1 MRIPNMKTNCLLA
14 SDLSPLSSPK
24 LNAHKLGCPRTMYKR
39 QIMNGSCCE
48 LHTTE
53 HRKHIAL
60 CRPLTFSHICLCIML
75 FLKSATYRV

>member
-48 LHTTE
+48 LHTTG
-53 HRKHIAL
+53 HRKLATSYL
-60 CRPLTFSHICLCIML
+60 QPMCSHICLCII
-75 FLKSATYRV
+75 